1 MVKYSPMPLATIE
14 EAIADIKRGRMVILM
29 DDKDREN
36 EGDLCMAAEKVTPE
50 AINFMATYGRGL
62 ICLPLTEET
71 VRHLGLT
78 MMVSENTS
86 PFGTAFTV
94 SVDSASGITTGI
106 SAADRAK
113 TILDAIADD
122 AKPQDLV
129 IPGHIFPLRARNGG
143 VLVRA
148 GQTEGSVD
156 LARLAGLKPAGV
168 ICEIMKDDGTMA
180 RQPDLMRFAKKHRLK
195 VVTTADLIQHRLNYD
210 SLVYRAATA
219 PLPTRLGGMFQAV
232 VYNTHVDQSEHL
244 ALIKGTIAP
253 KEETLVRVHT
263 QYVPGDVFGFE
274 LLNTNAVIQRSLEII
289 AKAEKGVILYLR
301 PEFRGLRPAMVTYPR
316 LEGKQQRET
325 NRSFVYQA
333 DFKEYGIGA
342 QILRDLGVGKMRL
355 LTNNK
360 KHLVGLRGYG
370 LQVTALEPIPRD
382 HPLREAAKQKK
393 TKAQRA

>member
-1 MVKYSPMPLATIE
+1 MVKYNPMPLATIE
-14 EAIADIKRGRMVILM
+14 EAIADIRRGRMVILM

-36 EGDLCMAAEKVTPE
+36 EGDLCMAAEKVTPA

-62 ICLPLTEET
+62 ICLPLTEER
-71 VRHLGLT
+71 VRHLGLS

-94 SVDSASGITTGI
+94 SVDSSSGITTGI

-180 RQPDLMRFAKKHRLK
+180 RQPDLMRFAKRHKLK

-219 PLPTRLGGMFQAV
+219 PLPTRVGGMFEAV

-244 ALIKGTIAP
+244 ALVKGKISP

-263 QYVPGDVFGFE
+263 KYVPGDVFGFE
-274 LLNTNAVIQRSLEII
+274 LLNTNAVIQRSMEII
-289 AKAEKGVILYLR
+289 AQAGKGVILYLR
-301 PEFRGLRPAMVTYPR
+301 PELRGLRPDMVAYPR
-316 LEGKQQRET
+316 LEGKQQREM

-370 LQVTALEPIPRD
+370 LEVTALEPIPRD
-382 HPLREAAKQKK
+382 PALREAAKPKK
-393 TKAQRA
+393 TRAQHA

>member
-1 MVKYSPMPLATIE
+1 MSLATIE
-14 EAIADIKRGRMVILM
+14 EAIDEIRRGRMVILM

-36 EGDLCMAAEKVTPE
+36 EGDLCMGAEKVTPQ

-62 ICLPLTEET
+62 ICLPLTEEM
-71 VRHLGLT
+71 VRHLGIS
-78 MMVSENTS
+78 MMVSENNS

-94 SVDSASGITTGI
+94 SVDAACGITTGI

-122 AKPQDLV
+122 AKSQDLV
-129 IPGHIFPLRARNGG
+129 TPGHIFPLRARKGG

-168 ICEIMKDDGTMA
+168 ICEIMNDDGTMA
-180 RQPDLMRFAKKHRLK
+180 RQPDLIKFAKKHKLK
-195 VVTTADLIQHRLNYD
+195 VVTVADLIQYRLNYD
-210 SLVYRAATA
+210 SLVYRAADA
-219 PLPTRLGGMFQAV
+219 PLPTRLGGQFQAV

-244 ALIKGTIAP
+244 ALIKGEISS

-263 QYVPGDVFGFE
+263 KYVPGDVFGFE
-274 LLNTNAVIQRSLEII
+274 LLNTGAVIQRSMEII
-289 AKAEKGVILYLR
+289 AREGKGVILYLQPEHMGVR
-301 PEFRGLRPAMVTYPR
+301 PSMITYPR
-316 LEGKQQRET
+316 VEGKQQKDM
-325 NRSFVYQA
+325 NPSFLYRA

-370 LQVTALEPIPRD
+370 LEITSLEPISSENPF
-382 HPLREAAKQKK
+382 REAAKQKK
-393 TKAQRA
+393 KAHRA

>member
-1 MVKYSPMPLATIE
+1 MPLASIE
-14 EAIADIKRGRMVILM
+14 EAIEEIRRGRMVILM

-62 ICLPLTEET
+62 ICLPLTET
-71 VRHLGLT
+71 NVRRLGIS

-113 TILDAIADD
+113 TIIDAISDD

-129 IPGHIFPLRARNGG
+129 TPGHIFPLRARNGG

-180 RQPDLMRFAKKHRLK
+180 RQPDLMKFARKHKLK
-195 VVTTADLIQHRLNYD
+195 VVTIADLIQYRLNYD
-210 SLVYRAATA
+210 SLVYRAAEA
-219 PLPTRLGGMFQAV
+219 PLPTRVGGQFKAV

-244 ALIKGTIAP
+244 ALIKGEISP
-253 KEETLVRVHT
+253 KEETLVRVHAK
-263 QYVPGDVFGFE
+263 YVPGDVFGFE
-274 LLNTNAVIQRSLEII
+274 FLNTGAVIQSSMEII
-289 AKAEKGVILYLR
+289 RKEGKGVILYLQ
-301 PEFRGLRPAMVTYPR
+301 PEYMGQRPATVTYPR
-316 LEGKQQRET
+316 VEGKQQKDM
-325 NRSFVYQA
+325 NPSFVYRA

-342 QILRDLGVGKMRL
+342 QILRDLGVRKMRL
-355 LTNNK
+355 LTNNR

-370 LQVTALEPIPRD
+370 LEITALEPIPRD
-382 HPLREAAKQKK
+382 NPTRETVKPKK
-393 TKAQRA
+393 TKAKTA

>member
-1 MVKYSPMPLATIE
+1 MPLATIE
-14 EAIADIKRGRMVILM
+14 EAIAEIRRGRMVILM

-36 EGDLCMAAEKVTPE
+36 EGDLCMAAEKVTP
-50 AINFMATYGRGL
+50 ATINFMATYGRGL
-62 ICLPLTEET
+62 ICLPLTEER
-71 VRHLGLT
+71 VRHLGLS

-94 SVDSASGITTGI
+94 SVDSAAGITTGI

-180 RQPDLMRFAKKHRLK
+180 RQPDLMRFAKRHKLK
-195 VVTTADLIQHRLNYD
+195 VVTTADLIQYRLNYD
-210 SLVYRAATA
+210 SLVYRAAAA
-219 PLPTRLGGMFQAV
+219 PLPTRVGGMFEAI

-244 ALIKGTIAP
+244 ALVKGKISP

-263 QYVPGDVFGFE
+263 KYVPGDVFGFE
-274 LLNTNAVIQRSLEII
+274 LLNTNAVIQRSMEII
-289 AKAEKGVILYLR
+289 AQADKGVVLYLR
-301 PEFRGLRPAMVTYPR
+301 PELRGLRPAMVAYPK
-316 LEGKQQRET
+316 LEGKQQRGL

-370 LQVTALEPIPRD
+370 LEVTALEPIPRD
-382 HPLREAAKQKK
+382 HPLREAAKPKK
-393 TKAQRA
+393 PRAQRA

>member
-1 MVKYSPMPLATIE
+1 MPVATIE
-14 EAIADIKRGRMVILM
+14 AAIDEIRRGRMVILL

-62 ICLPLTEET
+62 ICLPLTEER
-71 VRHLGLT
+71 VRYLGIA

-94 SVDSASGITTGI
+94 SVDATSGITTGI

-113 TILDAIADD
+113 TILDAIADN
-122 AKPQDLV
+122 ARPQDLV
-129 IPGHIFPLRARNGG
+129 TPGHIFPLRARNGG

-148 GQTEGSVD
+148 GQTEGSVE

-180 RQPDLMRFAKKHRLK
+180 RQPDLMKFARKHKLK
-195 VVTTADLIQHRLNYD
+195 VCTIADLIQYRLNYD
-210 SLVYRAATA
+210 SLVYRAASA
-219 PLPTRLGGMFQAV
+219 PLPTRAGGMFHAI

-244 ALIKGTIAP
+244 ALIKGEISP

-263 QYVPGDVFGFE
+263 KYAPGDVFGFE
-274 LLNTNAVIQRSLEII
+274 LLNTGAVIQRSMEII
-289 AKAEKGVILYLR
+289 AREGKGVILYLQ
-301 PEFRGLRPAMVTYPR
+301 PDPKKMQPSMVAYPKIEGRQKKDMNPSFTYR
-316 LEGKQQRET
+316 
-325 NRSFVYQA
+325 A

-342 QILRDLGVGKMRL
+342 QILRDLGVRKMRL

-360 KHLVGLRGYG
+360 KHLVGLGGYG
-370 LQVTALEPIPRD
+370 LEVTSLVPIPRD
-382 HPLREAAKQKK
+382 NPLRVATKK
-393 TKAQRA
+393 TSAKSA

>member
-1 MVKYSPMPLATIE
+1 MPLATIE
-14 EAIADIKRGRMVILM
+14 EAIAEIRRGRMVILM

-36 EGDLCMAAEKVTPE
+36 EGDLCMAAEKVTPA

-62 ICLPLTEET
+62 ICLPLTEER
-71 VRHLGLT
+71 VRHLGLS

-94 SVDSASGITTGI
+94 SVDSAAGITTGI

-180 RQPDLMRFAKKHRLK
+180 RQPDLMRFAKRHKLK
-195 VVTTADLIQHRLNYD
+195 VVTTADLIQYRLNYD
-210 SLVYRAATA
+210 SLVYRAAAA
-219 PLPTRLGGMFQAV
+219 PLPTRVGGMFEAI

-244 ALIKGTIAP
+244 ALVKGKISP

-263 QYVPGDVFGFE
+263 KYVPGDVFGFE
-274 LLNTNAVIQRSLEII
+274 LLNTNAVIQRSMEII
-289 AKAEKGVILYLR
+289 AQADKGVVLYLR
-301 PEFRGLRPAMVTYPR
+301 PELRGLRPAMVAYPK
-316 LEGKQQRET
+316 LEGKQQRGL

-370 LQVTALEPIPRD
+370 LEVTALEPIPRD
-382 HPLREAAKQKK
+382 HPLREAAKPKK
-393 TKAQRA
+393 PRAQRA

>member
-1 MVKYSPMPLATIE
+1 MPLATIE
-14 EAIADIKRGRMVILM
+14 EAIAEIRRGRMVILM

-36 EGDLCMAAEKVTPE
+36 EGDLCMAAEKATPA

-62 ICLPLTEET
+62 ICLPLTEER
-71 VRHLGLT
+71 VRHLGLS

-94 SVDSASGITTGI
+94 SVDSAAGITTGI

-180 RQPDLMRFAKKHRLK
+180 RQPDLMRFAKRHKLK
-195 VVTTADLIQHRLNYD
+195 VVTTADLIQYRLNYD
-210 SLVYRAATA
+210 SLVYRAAAA
-219 PLPTRLGGMFQAV
+219 PLPTRVGGMFEAI

-244 ALIKGTIAP
+244 ALVKGKISP

-263 QYVPGDVFGFE
+263 KYVPGDVFGFE
-274 LLNTNAVIQRSLEII
+274 LLNTNAVIQRSMEII
-289 AKAEKGVILYLR
+289 AQADKGVVLYLR
-301 PEFRGLRPAMVTYPR
+301 PELRGLRPAMVAYPK
-316 LEGKQQRET
+316 LEGKQQRGL

-370 LQVTALEPIPRD
+370 LEVTALEPIPRD
-382 HPLREAAKQKK
+382 HPLREAAKPKK
-393 TKAQRA
+393 PRAQRA